1 MKRCAILFLSLLLL
15 AGCGQAPA
23 GPETQTPAEEFTGQ
37 AVVTCRVAARSGD
50 TLLLARLDGS
60 AYDVY
65 ALPLDRT
72 PVLYEDP
79 EQEELRPGDVIQVGY
94 SGAIEETYPARL
106 GGVESILVAEDGFD
120 NLCALYLQV
129 LDDLW
134 RTDDALNEGV
144 LQLGLDLSQTRLTPA
159 EQGAVAVAFGWAR
172 DLPVIQG
179 TWQALSDQGYFG
191 QEELEWDQGLF
202 FSIEEDPGAQDLT
215 FTAQKWRGG
224 LAAYLFTDCTARQAP
239 DGAWPNY
246 TVGGHAIS

>member
-1 MKRCAILFLSLLLL
+1 M
-15 AGCGQAPA
+15 
-23 GPETQTPAEEFTGQ
+23 
-37 AVVTCRVAARSGD
+37 VTCRVAARSGD

-60 AYDVY
+60 TYDVY
-65 ALPLDRT
+65 ALPLDQT

-79 EQEELRPGDVIQVGY
+79 AQEELRPGDVIQVGY

-239 DGAWPNY
+239 DGDWSNY

>member
-23 GPETQTPAEEFTGQ
+23 DPETQNPAEEFTGQ

-60 AYDVY
+60 TYDVY
-65 ALPLDRT
+65 ALPLDQT

-79 EQEELRPGDVIQVGY
+79 AQEELRPGDVIQVGY

-239 DGAWPNY
+239 DGDWSNY